1 MSQSNRGY
9 VPPHARRGSSRSRSQ
24 TQNRSATGII
34 NTQEDLERR
43 RQRFSLSVQKA
54 DTGYGLISRG
64 EDNRLQ
70 RDPEARRVFFD
81 KIRKDFAESFSACD
95 LATLS
100 NSMKSMSLEEGD
112 NVSQD
117 TSKATS
123 EENQKLSNVMMSLS
137 EYSESL

>member
-9 VPPHARRGSSRSRSQ
+9 VPPHARRGSSRLRSQ
-24 TQNRSATGII
+24 TQNRSAKGIV

-43 RQRFSLSVQKA
+43 RQRFGPSAEKP

-70 RDPEARRVFFD
+70 RDPEARRAFFD
-81 KIRKDFAESFSACD
+81 KIRKEFAESFSACG

-100 NSMKSMSLEEGD
+100 NSMKSMCLKEGD

-117 TSKATS
+117 ASKATS
-123 EENQKLSNVMMSLS
+123 EEQKLSNVMMSLS
-137 EYSESL
+137 EYSKSL